1 MKDEPQSNRSPS
13 PETDPDPLARAL
25 ELACESARSG
35 GGPFGA
41 VIVRDGRVLA
51 TGANRV
57 VPDRD
62 PTAHAEVVAIRRA
75 AAAAGSHDLSGA
87 VLYSS
92 CEPCP
97 MCAAAIHWARIER
110 VEFAGDR
117 VDAARAGFDDDVLY
131 RELPLAPQERTVPA
145 TRRLADQGNRPFEV
159 WAENADR
166 SPY

>member
-1 MKDEPQSNRSPS
+1 MESELASGDGPA
-13 PETDPDPLARAL
+13 DDPLAQAID
-25 ELACESARSG
+25 LAADSARTG

-41 VIVRDGRVLA
+41 VIVRNGQVLSVG
-51 TGANRV
+51 TNHV
-57 VPDRD
+57 VSGCD

-75 AAAAGSHDLSGA
+75 AESLGTHDLAGA

-117 VDAARAGFDDDVLY
+117 HDAARAGFDDAVLY
-131 RELPLAPQERTVPA
+131 RELPLPPSERSVPA
-145 TRRLADQGNRPFEV
+145 VQRLAERGTEPFQA
-159 WAENADR
+159 WDDNPGRAA
-166 SPY
+166 Y